1 LAAGRRY
8 GGAELRA
15 FLVELRAQSAAVD
28 ANLCLRKHSLRRELE
43 RRYGLQRSLRTV
55 SEAASIRVDLID
67 FLGVDVDAE
76 RRGGPGYVRSV
87 LVRTAVEADEARLS
101 RDAAAL
107 APRSWHARPL
117 SACSSRL

>member
-1 LAAGRRY
+1 M
-8 GGAELRA
+8 RA
-15 FLVELRAQSAAVD
+15 FLVELRAQSASVD

-76 RRGGPGYVRSV
+76 RRAAQVLYVLYSC
-87 LVRTAVEADEARLS
+87 
-101 RDAAAL
+101 
-107 APRSWHARPL
+107 ARP
-117 SACSSRL
+117 SKQTRLA